1 MRIGQLLL
9 FALPLAIAPSAL
21 TLCRASIELPAPQR
35 LPRGPEFLRV
45 NVIVHAVLLMSVT
58 IITRQALRRSR
69 RTPTAAL
76 RETK

>member
-21 TLCRASIELPAPQR
+21 LLCREIIDLPARQR
-35 LPRGPEFLRV
+35 LPRGLEFLRV
-45 NVIVHAVLLMSVT
+45 NVIVHAVLLIGVT

-76 RETK
+76 REIK

>member
-1 MRIGQLLL
+1 MQIGQLLL

-21 TLCRASIELPAPQR
+21 LLCRAIIDLPALQR
-35 LPRGPEFLRV
+35 LPRGLEFLRV
-45 NVIVHAVLLMSVT
+45 NVIVHPVLLIGVT

-76 RETK
+76 REIK